1 MLVSFLRTIIENKKP
16 EYQIALIL
24 FTKSDAEQIAED
36 DLSPAE
42 WEAIVN
48 KFTHDKYLNQIADEL
63 MADLVQLT
71 IDDREKAG
79 K

>member
-16 EYQIALIL
+16 DYQIALIL

-42 WEAIVN
+42 WEAIV
-48 KFTHDKYLNQIADEL
+48 KRFTNDKYLNQIADEL
-63 MADLVQLT
+63 IADLVDNAIT
-71 IDDREKAG
+71 FRDEVEK
-79 K
+79 

>member
-1 MLVSFLRTIIENKKP
+1 MLVSFLNTIIANKKP
-16 EYQIALIL
+16 DYQIAIVL

-42 WEAIVN
+42 WEAIVS
-48 KFTHDKYLNQIADEL
+48 KFSHDKYLNQIADEL